1 MNLILSSFI
10 IFMCFQFHF
19 INSFFLFLLKILIM
33 IQRIQSIYLL
43 LAVISMTLI
52 SFKVPVYTLNET
64 LFTAQDDTKMF
75 ILTIVGAI
83 FSLLGLFMF
92 KNRKFQ
98 MKLIR
103 LTVLIEMIIGVR
115 LFMLFN
121 KFEVVLNNSLLF
133 LMAFAL
139 IALIMAYRGV
149 KKDDDLVR
157 SVDRIR

>member
-1 MNLILSSFI
+1 M
-10 IFMCFQFHF
+10 
-19 INSFFLFLLKILIM
+19 M
-33 IQRIQSIYLL
+33 IQRIQSIYFL
-43 LAVISMTLI
+43 LAAISMTLI

-64 LFTAQDDTKMF
+64 LFMAQDDTKMF

-103 LTVLIEMIIGVR
+103 LTVLIQMIIGVR
-115 LFMLFN
+115 IFTLFN
-121 KFEVVLNNSLLF
+121 KFEVVLNNSFLF
-133 LMAFAL
+133 LMAFTL

-149 KKDDDLVR
+149 KNDDDLVR

>member
-1 MNLILSSFI
+1 MLFLSSFK
-10 IFMCFQFHF
+10 IFLCLQFH
-19 INSFFLFLLKILIM
+19 IIRSFFLFLLKILIM

-43 LAVISMTLI
+43 VASIAMTLI

-64 LFTAQDDTKMF
+64 LFMAQDDTKMF

-103 LTVLIEMIIGVR
+103 LTVLIQMIIGVR
-115 LFMLFN
+115 LFMLLN
-121 KFEVVLNNSLLF
+121 KFEVVLNNTLLF
-133 LMAFAL
+133 LMAFSL
-139 IALIMAYRGV
+139 IAVIMAYRGV

>member
-1 MNLILSSFI
+1 
-10 IFMCFQFHF
+10 
-19 INSFFLFLLKILIM
+19 M
-33 IQRIQSIYLL
+33 I
-43 LAVISMTLI
+43 LI
-52 SFKVPVYTLNET
+52 SFKVHVYTLNET
-64 LFTAQDDTKMF
+64 LFMAQDDTKMF
-75 ILTIVGAI
+75 VLTIVGAI

-103 LTVLIEMIIGVR
+103 LTVLIQMIIGIR
-115 LFMLFN
+115 IFMLFN
-121 KFEVVLNNSLLF
+121 KFEVVLNNSFLF
-133 LMAFAL
+133 LLAFTL

>member
-1 MNLILSSFI
+1 M
-10 IFMCFQFHF
+10 
-19 INSFFLFLLKILIM
+19 M

-43 LAVISMTLI
+43 VAAISMSLI
-52 SFKVPVYTLNET
+52 SFKVTVYTLNET
-64 LFTAQDDTKMF
+64 LFMAQDDTKMF

-103 LTVLIEMIIGVR
+103 LTVLIQMIIGIR
-115 LFMLFN
+115 IFMLFN
-121 KFEVVLNNSLLF
+121 KFEVILNYSFLF
-133 LMAFAL
+133 LMTFTL

>member
-1 MNLILSSFI
+1 
-10 IFMCFQFHF
+10 
-19 INSFFLFLLKILIM
+19 M
-33 IQRIQSIYLL
+33 IQRIQSIYFLV
-43 LAVISMTLI
+43 AAISMTLI

-64 LFTAQDDTKMF
+64 MFMAQDDTKMF

-103 LTVLIEMIIGVR
+103 LTVLIEIIIGVR
-115 LFMLFN
+115 LFMLLN
-121 KFEVVLNNSLLF
+121 KFEVVLNNTLLF
-133 LMAFAL
+133 LMAFSL

>member
-1 MNLILSSFI
+1 M
-10 IFMCFQFHF
+10 
-19 INSFFLFLLKILIM
+19 M
-33 IQRIQSIYLL
+33 IQRIQSIYFLV
-43 LAVISMTLI
+43 AAISMTLI

-64 LFTAQDDTKMF
+64 LFMAQDDTKMF

-103 LTVLIEMIIGVR
+103 LTVLIQMIIGVR
-115 LFMLFN
+115 IFMLFN
-121 KFEVVLNNSLLF
+121 KFEVVLNNSFLF
-133 LMAFAL
+133 LMAFTL
-139 IALIMAYRGV
+139 IALIMAHRGV

>member
-1 MNLILSSFI
+1 M
-10 IFMCFQFHF
+10 
-19 INSFFLFLLKILIM
+19 M

-43 LAVISMTLI
+43 VAAISMTLI
-52 SFKVPVYTLNET
+52 SFKVPVYNLNET
-64 LFTAQDDTKMF
+64 LFMAKDDTKMF
-75 ILTIVGAI
+75 VLTIVGAI

-103 LTVLIEMIIGVR
+103 LTVLIQMIIGIR
-115 LFMLFN
+115 IFMLFN
-121 KFEVVLNNSLLF
+121 KFEVVLNNSFLF
-133 LMAFAL
+133 LMAFTL

>member
-1 MNLILSSFI
+1 M
-10 IFMCFQFHF
+10 
-19 INSFFLFLLKILIM
+19 M

-43 LAVISMTLI
+43 VAAISMSLI
-52 SFKVPVYTLNET
+52 SFKVTVYTLNET
-64 LFTAQDDTKMF
+64 LFMAQDDTKMF
-75 ILTIVGAI
+75 ILTIIGAI

-103 LTVLIEMIIGVR
+103 LTVLIQMIIGIR
-115 LFMLFN
+115 IFMLFN
-121 KFEVVLNNSLLF
+121 KFEVVLNNSFLF
-133 LMAFAL
+133 LLAFTL
-139 IALIMAYRGV
+139 IALIMAYRAV

>member
-1 MNLILSSFI
+1 M
-10 IFMCFQFHF
+10 
-19 INSFFLFLLKILIM
+19 M
-33 IQRIQSIYLL
+33 IQRIQSIYLMV
-43 LAVISMTLI
+43 AAISMSLI
-52 SFKVPVYTLNET
+52 SFKVTVYTLNET
-64 LFTAQDDTKMF
+64 LFMAQDDTKMF

-103 LTVLIEMIIGVR
+103 LTVLIQMIIGVR
-115 LFMLFN
+115 IFMLFN
-121 KFEVVLNNSLLF
+121 KFEVVLNNSFLF
-133 LMAFAL
+133 LMAFTL

-149 KKDDDLVR
+149 KKDEDLVR

>member
-1 MNLILSSFI
+1 M
-10 IFMCFQFHF
+10 
-19 INSFFLFLLKILIM
+19 M

-43 LAVISMTLI
+43 VAAISMILI
-52 SFKVPVYTLNET
+52 SFKVHVYTLNET
-64 LFTAQDDTKMF
+64 LFMAQDDTKMF
-75 ILTIVGAI
+75 ILTIIGAI

-103 LTVLIEMIIGVR
+103 LTVLIQMIIGVR
-115 LFMLFN
+115 IFMLFN
-121 KFEVVLNNSLLF
+121 KFEVVLNNSFLF
-133 LMAFAL
+133 LLAFTL
-139 IALIMAYRGV
+139 IALIMAYRAV

>member
-1 MNLILSSFI
+1 M
-10 IFMCFQFHF
+10 
-19 INSFFLFLLKILIM
+19 M

-43 LAVISMTLI
+43 VATISMTLI

-64 LFTAQDDTKMF
+64 LFMAQDDTNMF
-75 ILTIVGAI
+75 VLTIVGAI
-83 FSLLGLFMF
+83 FSFLGLFMF

-103 LTVLIEMIIGVR
+103 LTVLIQMIIGIR
-115 LFMLFN
+115 IFMLFN
-121 KFEVVLNNSLLF
+121 KFEVVLNNSFLF
-133 LMAFAL
+133 LLVFTL

>member
-1 MNLILSSFI
+1 M
-10 IFMCFQFHF
+10 
-19 INSFFLFLLKILIM
+19 M

-43 LAVISMTLI
+43 VAAISMTLI

-64 LFTAQDDTKMF
+64 LFMAQDDTKMF

-103 LTVLIEMIIGVR
+103 LTVFIQMIIGVR
-115 LFMLFN
+115 IFMLFN
-121 KFEVVLNNSLLF
+121 KFEVVLNNSFLF
-133 LMAFAL
+133 LMAFTL

>member
-1 MNLILSSFI
+1 M
-10 IFMCFQFHF
+10 
-19 INSFFLFLLKILIM
+19 M

-43 LAVISMTLI
+43 VAAISMTLI
-52 SFKVPVYTLNET
+52 SFKVPVYNLNET
-64 LFTAQDDTKMF
+64 LFMAQDDTKMF

-103 LTVLIEMIIGVR
+103 LTVLIQMIIGVR
-115 LFMLFN
+115 IFMLFN
-121 KFEVVLNNSLLF
+121 KFEVVLNNSFLF
-133 LMAFAL
+133 LMTFTL

>member
-1 MNLILSSFI
+1 M
-10 IFMCFQFHF
+10 
-19 INSFFLFLLKILIM
+19 M

-43 LAVISMTLI
+43 VAAISMTLI

-64 LFTAQDDTKMF
+64 MFMAQDDTKMF

-115 LFMLFN
+115 LFMLLN
-121 KFEVVLNNSLLF
+121 KFEVVLNNTLLF
-133 LMAFAL
+133 LMAFSL

>member
-1 MNLILSSFI
+1 M
-10 IFMCFQFHF
+10 
-19 INSFFLFLLKILIM
+19 M

-43 LAVISMTLI
+43 VALISMTLI
-52 SFKVPVYTLNET
+52 SFKVPVYALNET
-64 LFTAQDDTKMF
+64 LFMAHDDTKMF
-75 ILTIVGAI
+75 VLTIIGAI

-103 LTVLIEMIIGVR
+103 LTVLIQMIIGIR
-115 LFMLFN
+115 IFMLFN
-121 KFEVVLNNSLLF
+121 KFEVILNNSFLF
-133 LMAFAL
+133 LMAFSL

>member
-1 MNLILSSFI
+1 M
-10 IFMCFQFHF
+10 
-19 INSFFLFLLKILIM
+19 M
-33 IQRIQSIYLL
+33 IQRIQSIYLFV
-43 LAVISMTLI
+43 AAISMILI
-52 SFKVPVYTLNET
+52 SFKVPVYNLNET
-64 LFTAQDDTKMF
+64 LFMAQDDTKMF
-75 ILTIVGAI
+75 VLTIVGAI

-103 LTVLIEMIIGVR
+103 FTVLIQMIIGIR
-115 LFMLFN
+115 IFMLFN
-121 KFEVVLNNSLLF
+121 KFEVVLNYSFLF
-133 LMAFAL
+133 LMTFTL

>member
-1 MNLILSSFI
+1 M
-10 IFMCFQFHF
+10 
-19 INSFFLFLLKILIM
+19 M

-43 LAVISMTLI
+43 GAAISMTLI
-52 SFKVPVYTLNET
+52 SFKVPVYNLNET
-64 LFTAQDDTKMF
+64 LFMAQDDTKMF
-75 ILTIVGAI
+75 VLTIVGAI

-103 LTVLIEMIIGVR
+103 FTVLIQMIIGIR
-115 LFMLFN
+115 IFMLFN
-121 KFEVVLNNSLLF
+121 KFEVVLNNFFLF
-133 LMAFAL
+133 LMAFTL

>member
-1 MNLILSSFI
+1 M
-10 IFMCFQFHF
+10 
-19 INSFFLFLLKILIM
+19 M

-43 LAVISMTLI
+43 VAAISMSLI
-52 SFKVPVYTLNET
+52 SFKVTVYTLNET
-64 LFTAQDDTKMF
+64 LFMAQDDTNMF

-103 LTVLIEMIIGVR
+103 LTVLIQMIIGVR

-133 LMAFAL
+133 LLAFAL

>member
-1 MNLILSSFI
+1 
-10 IFMCFQFHF
+10 MCFQFHF

-75 ILTIVGAI
+75 ILTVVGTI
-83 FSLLGLFMF
+83 ISLLGLFMF

-103 LTVLIEMIIGVR
+103 LTVLIQMIIGVR

-121 KFEVVLNNSLLF
+121 KFEVVLNNYFLF
-133 LMAFAL
+133 LIVFSL

-157 SVDRIR
+157 SLDRIR

>member
-1 MNLILSSFI
+1 
-10 IFMCFQFHF
+10 
-19 INSFFLFLLKILIM
+19 M

-43 LAVISMTLI
+43 VAAIAMTLI

-64 LFTAQDDTKMF
+64 IFMAQDDTKMF

-103 LTVLIEMIIGVR
+103 LTVLIQMIIGVR
-115 LFMLFN
+115 LFMLLN
-121 KFEVVLNNSLLF
+121 KFEVVLNNTLLF
-133 LMAFAL
+133 LMAFSL

>member
-1 MNLILSSFI
+1 M
-10 IFMCFQFHF
+10 
-19 INSFFLFLLKILIM
+19 M

-43 LAVISMTLI
+43 VAAISMSLI
-52 SFKVPVYTLNET
+52 SFKVTVFTLNET
-64 LFTAQDDTKMF
+64 LFMAQDDTKMF

-103 LTVLIEMIIGVR
+103 LTVLIQMIIGIR
-115 LFMLFN
+115 IFMLFN
-121 KFEVVLNNSLLF
+121 KFEVVLNNSFLF
-133 LMAFAL
+133 LMVFTL

>member
-1 MNLILSSFI
+1 M
-10 IFMCFQFHF
+10 
-19 INSFFLFLLKILIM
+19 M

-43 LAVISMTLI
+43 VAAISMSLI
-52 SFKVPVYTLNET
+52 SFKVTVYTLNET
-64 LFTAQDDTKMF
+64 LFMAQDDTKMF
-75 ILTIVGAI
+75 VLTIIGAI

-103 LTVLIEMIIGVR
+103 LTVLIQMIIGVR
-115 LFMLFN
+115 IFMLFN
-121 KFEVVLNNSLLF
+121 KFEVVLNNSFLF
-133 LMAFAL
+133 LMVFTL

>member
-1 MNLILSSFI
+1 M
-10 IFMCFQFHF
+10 
-19 INSFFLFLLKILIM
+19 M

-43 LAVISMTLI
+43 VAAISMSLI

-64 LFTAQDDTKMF
+64 LFMAQDDTKMF

-103 LTVLIEMIIGVR
+103 LTVLIQMIIGVR
-115 LFMLFN
+115 IFMLFN
-121 KFEVVLNNSLLF
+121 KFEVVLNNSFLF
-133 LMAFAL
+133 LMAFTL

>member
-1 MNLILSSFI
+1 
-10 IFMCFQFHF
+10 
-19 INSFFLFLLKILIM
+19 M

-43 LAVISMTLI
+43 VAAIAMTLI

-64 LFTAQDDTKMF
+64 MFMAQDDTKMF

-103 LTVLIEMIIGVR
+103 LTVLIEIIIGVR

-121 KFEVVLNNSLLF
+121 KFEVVLNNTLLF
-133 LMAFAL
+133 LMAFSL

>member
-1 MNLILSSFI
+1 M
-10 IFMCFQFHF
+10 
-19 INSFFLFLLKILIM
+19 M

-43 LAVISMTLI
+43 VAAISMTLI

-64 LFTAQDDTKMF
+64 LFMAQDDTKMF
-75 ILTIVGAI
+75 ILTIVVTI
-83 FSLLGLFMF
+83 FSLFGLFMF
-92 KNRKFQ
+92 MNRKFQ

-103 LTVLIEMIIGVR
+103 LTVLIQMIIGIR
-115 LFMLFN
+115 IFMLFN
-121 KFEVVLNNSLLF
+121 KFEVVLNNSFLF
-133 LMAFAL
+133 LLVFTL

>member
-1 MNLILSSFI
+1 M
-10 IFMCFQFHF
+10 
-19 INSFFLFLLKILIM
+19 M

-43 LAVISMTLI
+43 GAAISMTLI
-52 SFKVPVYTLNET
+52 SFKVPVYNLNET
-64 LFTAQDDTKMF
+64 LFMAQDDTKIF
-75 ILTIVGAI
+75 VLTSAGAI
-83 FSLLGLFMF
+83 FSFLGLFMF

-103 LTVLIEMIIGVR
+103 LTILIQMIIGIR
-115 LFMLFN
+115 IFMLFN
-121 KFEVVLNNSLLF
+121 KFEVVLNNSFLF
-133 LMAFAL
+133 LMAFTL